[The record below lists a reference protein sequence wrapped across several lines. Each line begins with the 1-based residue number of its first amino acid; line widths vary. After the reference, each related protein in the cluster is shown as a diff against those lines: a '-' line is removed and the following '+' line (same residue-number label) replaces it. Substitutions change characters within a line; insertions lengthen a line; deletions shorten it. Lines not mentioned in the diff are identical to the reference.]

1 MSASLLMVTMS
12 YIHKIPFEPFEMVL
26 SNDAS
31 FKRNKWTVNLSF
43 TYHLFSLG
51 RINRERKLPAWWRPI
66 MNISILMVLFNFYA
80 LYIGVSAKFNMNH
93 SPAESADP
101 TCQRG
106 PTWMWMVVLRSQRT
120 VTSSSGKW
128 TTVKN
133 PAGQMNIL
141 CILSTTLDGFCTQ
154 TSAVTANKCCNLPKF
169 TRIHAD
175 RKLKVILTG
184 FPVSSLNTIK
194 DLPMLM
200 SRDFLQMTPLS
211 KQSMFSAAMLS
222 VTSALLCGQEKTRS
236 ERVQKDLQ
244 FKNTAHL
251 KYLEKKKVL

>member
-1 MSASLLMVTMS
+1 MILIL
-12 YIHKIPFEPFEMVL
+12 
-26 SNDAS
+26 
-31 FKRNKWTVNLSF
+31 RTVQ
-43 TYHLFSLG
+43 
-51 RINRERKLPAWWRPI
+51 PAWWRAI
-66 MNISILMVLFNFYA
+66 MNINTSLMVSLKFYA
-80 LYIGVSAKFNMNH
+80 LYIGASAKLNMNH
-93 SPAESADP
+93 NPGASVDP

-106 PTWMWMVVLRSQRT
+106 PTWMWMVVLRSQRR

-154 TSAVTANKCCNLPKF
+154 ISAVTFQNSLLS

-184 FPVSSLNTIK
+184 FPVSSSNAIK

-211 KQSMFSAAMLS
+211 KQSMFSVATLS
-222 VTSALLCGQEKTRS
+222 VTSALLCGQEKTWS
-236 ERVQKDLQ
+236 ERLQK
-244 FKNTAHL
+244 A
-251 KYLEKKKVL
+251 

>member
-1 MSASLLMVTMS
+1 MMLASKE
-12 YIHKIPFEPFEMVL
+12 INEL
-26 SNDAS
+26 SIS
-31 FKRNKWTVNLSF
+31 VSH
-43 TYHLFSLG
+43 HLFSLG
-51 RINRERKLPAWWRPI
+51 RINRERKQPVWWRPI

-80 LYIGVSAKFNMNH
+80 LYIGASAKFNMNH
-93 SPAESADP
+93 SPAETADP

-106 PTWMWMVVLRSQRT
+106 PTWMWMVVLRSQRS

-154 TSAVTANKCCNLPKF
+154 TSAVTSQNSLLS

-184 FPVSSLNTIK
+184 FPVSSSNAIK

-211 KQSMFSAAMLS
+211 KQSMFSAATLS
-222 VTSALLCGQEKTRS
+222 VTSTLLCGQEKTRS
-236 ERVQKDLQ
+236 ERVQKALQ

-251 KYLEKKKVL
+251 KYLEKKRCCKLY